1 VLLVSSGGSTSN
13 AEVGGTN
20 VGLTEDID
28 DAVKKVV
35 QASWN
40 SRNGAVVPTTED
52 VALSNGAVLLDAVY
66 LYADMADSTGLAR
79 DFSRETAAKVIRAYL
94 DATCRVIRARGG
106 EIRSFD
112 GDRVMAIFVGNAKNS
127 AAAKCAL
134 NIKYVV
140 DEIVRPAVDGRFPSL
155 INRGFTLSHCVGIA
169 SGSALIVRGG
179 VRGNN
184 DLVSVGRAPN
194 VAAKLSE
201 IRNRPYRTYITAGVF
216 SRLNE
221 DSKYGGKD
229 KRLMWEQRTRTVGG
243 EEMTV
248 YRSSWQWKP

>member
-1 VLLVSSGGSTSN
+1 M
-13 AEVGGTN
+13 
-20 VGLTEDID
+20 GLAEDID
-28 DAVKKVV
+28 EAVQQVV

-40 SRNGAVVPTTED
+40 SRSGTVVPTTED

-94 DATCRVIRARGG
+94 DATCRVIKARGG

-127 AAAKCAL
+127 TAAKCAL

-140 DEIVRPAVDGRFPSL
+140 DEIVRPAVESRFPSL
-155 INRGFTLSHCVGIA
+155 VRNGFVLSHCVGIA
-169 SGSALIVRGG
+169 SGSALLVRGG
-179 VRGNN
+179 VRGSN
-184 DLVSVGRAPN
+184 DLVSVGRPPN

-201 IRNRPYRTYITAGVF
+201 VRNKPYRTYITADVF
-216 SRLNE
+216 KRLNE
-221 DSKYGGKD
+221 ASKYAGKD
-229 KRLMWEQRTRTVGG
+229 KRLMWQERSLTVGG
-243 EEMTV
+243 QDTTV